1 MIRRPPRSTRTD
13 TLFPYT
19 TLFRSVRRGKLWK
32 AALDDAKGLA
42 RSSLPPGPAKD
53 AGNMSGIDGDGRPVS
68 SDEHLAVFPA
78 RSATAA
84 RIGGKVEQQHGEQG
98 ADIGGHSPDEARGGK
113 SEDRIA
119 DLGPGGAA
127 GHGGVPHHSNV
138 SRLSTQDRK
147 STRLNSSH

>member
-1 MIRRPPRSTRTD
+1 
-13 TLFPYT
+13 
-19 TLFRSVRRGKLWK
+19 
-32 AALDDAKGLA
+32 
-42 RSSLPPGPAKD
+42 
-53 AGNMSGIDGDGRPVS
+53 MSGIDGDGRPVS

-98 ADIGGHSPDEARGGK
+98 ADIGGHSPDEARGGE

-127 GHGGVPHHSNV
+127 GRWGVPHHSNV
-138 SRLSTQDRK
+138 LRLSTPSAFRSRRSQRQPIARAY
-147 STRLNSSH
+147 SMAGPSSFGAIFRPRP

>member
-1 MIRRPPRSTRTD
+1 MIRRPPRSTRSD

-19 TLFRSVRRGKLWK
+19 TLV
-32 AALDDAKGLA
+32 
-42 RSSLPPGPAKD
+42 RSS
-53 AGNMSGIDGDGRPVS
+53 
-68 SDEHLAVFPA
+68 
-78 RSATAA
+78 
-84 RIGGKVEQQHGEQG
+84 GGKVEQQHGEQG

-138 SRLSTQDRK
+138 SRLSTQSASR
-147 STRLNSSH
+147 SRRSQRQPCARANSMAAQSSFGTISRSRPSSGSVRTNQP

>member
-1 MIRRPPRSTRTD
+1 
-13 TLFPYT
+13 
-19 TLFRSVRRGKLWK
+19 
-32 AALDDAKGLA
+32 
-42 RSSLPPGPAKD
+42 
-53 AGNMSGIDGDGRPVS
+53 MSGIDGDGRPVS

-127 GHGGVPHHSNV
+127 GHGGVPPHSNV
-138 SRLSTQDRK
+138 SRLSTQSASRSRRRSEEHTSELQSLMRISYAVFCLKQKKDADNHA
-147 STRLNSSH
+147 SLTVDH

>member
-1 MIRRPPRSTRTD
+1 
-13 TLFPYT
+13 
-19 TLFRSVRRGKLWK
+19 
-32 AALDDAKGLA
+32 
-42 RSSLPPGPAKD
+42 
-53 AGNMSGIDGDGRPVS
+53 MSGIDGDGRPVS

-127 GHGGVPHHSNV
+127 GHGGGPHHPTV
-138 SRLSTQDRK
+138 SSLSTQSASRSK
-147 STRLNSSH
+147 RSQRQPGARANSMAAQSPFGNKR